1 MFAFILVC
9 IGVIVMRKKM
19 PEAPRAFVT
28 PLVPLVPILGVI
40 TCLFMMVFLP
50 PDTWIRLVVWMLIG
64 LDVYAYYGIK
74 NSVLGEGKTHRKG
87 VAVMNVSGLALAV
100 LLAIVGLWEQATIGW
115 NADKTLLIISFV
127 FSALHIGIFSAKLGK
142 KTV

>member
-1 MFAFILVC
+1 
-9 IGVIVMRKKM
+9 
-19 PEAPRAFVT
+19 
-28 PLVPLVPILGVI
+28 
-40 TCLFMMVFLP
+40 
-50 PDTWIRLVVWMLIG
+50 LIG